1 MNFICKKIIIIH
13 FFIFTFSGCGLLN
26 KNLDIDDM
34 PIELPSY
41 WQSPIYNETELT
53 GNWWKSFNDSKFEE
67 FIILFKENSIDLQ
80 TLVYDRKIAY
90 YSSAI
95 NKPGFFPSINS
106 SARIDTNIQNLSG
119 FGAAGNLLN
128 NNEDSQETASSS
140 IVNFGST
147 NINLGIQFQWEIDV
161 WGMLLNSRKSIQKD
175 YESVIY
181 NLNYLGFSL
190 LVRASQLYYSVLESA
205 LQVEI
210 AEKSYKRYVE
220 IQDYV
225 RSKYEKGLVNSLD
238 LRLSQSS
245 VSTAKILLENKKN
258 VYRSLSRQIQILL
271 GEYPSG
277 YFLDSY
283 DFPSIIPKINS
294 GVPSDLLSRRPDI
307 KALFAKAESAG
318 FKLKE
323 AERNRFPKLTL
334 IGNIGTSSNNIE
346 DMLNVDY
353 GVWNL
358 GTNILSPIFNNSKI
372 KNNINLNFELKEKS
386 KNELKKSL
394 LQAFSEVEN
403 ILYID
408 KSLVIQIDAINSAL
422 DESES
427 IVQLTQDRY
436 DKGLIGIESILQ
448 NQAIYNTLLSQQ
460 LSLLYKN
467 IENRLSL
474 ILALGGEIIIE

>member
-245 VSTAKILLENKKN
+245 VSTAKISLENKKN

-394 LQAFSEVEN
+394 LQVFSEVEN

-474 ILALGGEIIIE
+474 ILALGGEIILE

>member
-245 VSTAKILLENKKN
+245 VSTAKISLENKKN

-408 KSLVIQIDAINSAL
+408 KSVVIQIDAINSAL

-474 ILALGGEIIIE
+474 ILALGGEIILE

>member
-80 TLVYDRKIAY
+80 TLVHDRKIAY

-245 VSTAKILLENKKN
+245 VSTAKISLENKKN

-427 IVQLTQDRY
+427 IVELTQDRY
-436 DKGLIGIESILQ
+436 DKGLIGIESVLQ

-474 ILALGGEIIIE
+474 ILALGGEIILE

>member
-67 FIILFKENSIDLQ
+67 FIVLFKENSIDLQ

-225 RSKYEKGLVNSLD
+225 RSKYEKGIVNSLD

-245 VSTAKILLENKKN
+245 VSTAKISLENKKN

-436 DKGLIGIESILQ
+436 DKGLIGIESVLQ

-474 ILALGGEIIIE
+474 ILALGGEIILE